1 MEQEIIFAVDIDGVL
16 RNTLKAMVETYN
28 KYFDDNKTCEDVF
41 EFKCDN
47 VFSRIEKETGIK
59 ASEWFFQL
67 HSEEVFEE
75 SLPYVGALDAF
86 KGLQKYGKVIIVSYQ
101 KTTKNKIQAL
111 KWLEKNGFP
120 TTDVC
125 FLKDKTLLHTD
136 YLIDDNDWNFKNT
149 NVKHAVLIDAP
160 YNKDIKLSDI
170 IDSTNEDNLITI
182 ERHSSLLG
190 FYNDFHLYVKNNGR

>member
-1 MEQEIIFAVDIDGVL
+1 MEQELIFAVDIDGVL
-16 RNTLKAMVETYN
+16 RDNLSKMVEIYN
-28 KYFDDNKTCEDVF
+28 HYFDDNKTREDVVD
-41 EFKCDN
+41 FKCEN
-47 VFSRIEKETGIK
+47 VFPRIEKETGVK

-67 HSEEVFEE
+67 HSAEVFED
-75 SLPYVGALDAF
+75 SLPFKGALEAF
-86 KGLQKYGKVIIVSYQ
+86 KGLQQYGKVIIVSYQ
-101 KTTKNKIQAL
+101 KTTENKIQAL

-160 YNKDIKLSDI
+160 YNQYIRLCDI
-170 IDSTNEDNLITI
+170 IESSNKGELQSAI
-182 ERHSSLLG
+182 RSSSLLG
-190 FYNDFHLYVKNNGR
+190 FYNEFILYKK

>member
-1 MEQEIIFAVDIDGVL
+1 MEQELIFAVDIDGVL
-16 RNTLKAMVETYN
+16 RDNLSKMIEIYN
-28 KYFDDNKTCEDVF
+28 RYFDDNKTREDVVD
-41 EFKCDN
+41 FKCEKI
-47 VFSRIEKETGIK
+47 FPRIEKETGIK
-59 ASEWFFQL
+59 ASDWFFQL

-75 SLPYVGALDAF
+75 SLPCIGALDAF

-160 YNKDIKLSDI
+160 YNKYIRLCDI
-170 IDSTNEDNLITI
+170 IDSTNKDKLLTFKRN
-182 ERHSSLLG
+182 SSLLG
-190 FYNDFHLYVKNNGR
+190 FYNDFHLSKK

>member
-1 MEQEIIFAVDIDGVL
+1 M
-16 RNTLKAMVETYN
+16 
-28 KYFDDNKTCEDVF
+28 
-41 EFKCDN
+41 
-47 VFSRIEKETGIK
+47 
-59 ASEWFFQL
+59 

-75 SLPYVGALDAF
+75 SLPYIGALDAF
-86 KGLQKYGKVIIVSYQ
+86 KGLQKYGKVINVSYQ

-136 YLIDDNDWNFKNT
+136 YLIDDIDWNIKNT

-160 YNKDIKLSDI
+160 YKKDIELYDI
-170 IDSTNEDNLITI
+170 IDSTNEDKLISI
-182 ERHSSLLG
+182 ERRSSLLD
-190 FYNDFHLYVKNNGR
+190 FYNYFLHYVKNNVK

>member
-1 MEQEIIFAVDIDGVL
+1 MEQELIFAVDIDGVL
-16 RNTLKAMVETYN
+16 RDNLSKMVEIYN
-28 KYFDDNKTCEDVF
+28 HYFDDNKTREDVVD
-41 EFKCDN
+41 FKCEN
-47 VFSRIEKETGIK
+47 IFPRIEKETGVK

-67 HSEEVFEE
+67 HSAEVFED
-75 SLPYVGALDAF
+75 SLPCVGALEAF
-86 KGLQKYGKVIIVSYQ
+86 KGLQQYGKVIIVSYQ
-101 KTTKNKIQAL
+101 KTTENKIQAL

-160 YNKDIKLSDI
+160 YNQYIRLCDI
-170 IDSTNEDNLITI
+170 IESSNKGELQCATRN
-182 ERHSSLLG
+182 SSLLG
-190 FYNDFHLYVKNNGR
+190 FYNEFILYKK